1 MRLFPALEVV
11 EDVVSVNGVGDTF
24 LGVLV
29 AGLAKGLTLDE
40 RLVDIAQRGAIM
52 TLRSRE
58 AVSPELGLLSDK
70 LDALVQTTPM

>member
-1 MRLFPALEVV
+1 
-11 EDVVSVNGVGDTF
+11 VNGVGDTF

-29 AGLAKGLTLDE
+29 AGLAKGLKLDE